1 MKITATFSDGTSI
14 SRNTEK
20 NYTHAYVVTNQWQT
34 FTGFASSE
42 MLAKRAA
49 ASDCRNGQIKYL
61 EVVAVSK

>member
-1 MKITATFSDGTSI
+1 MKVTATFSDGTTI

-20 NYTHAYVVTNQWQT
+20 NYTHAYTVTNQWQT

-49 ASDCRNGQIKYL
+49 ASDVRNKQILKL
-61 EVVAVSK
+61 EVVAVNK